1 MFTGLI
7 ERMGTVV
14 TLEKE
19 GGSGSLVLSAEGWDR
34 PVHVGESI
42 AVQGVCLTV
51 TGINGNQL
59 SFDVLGETFR
69 CTNLGE
75 KGPGQKVNLER
86 ALREGDPLGGHMV
99 QGHVD
104 GFGTVSEIKPVD
116 RDHLVTIQAGPDI
129 LRYAVY
135 KGSMAVDGISLT
147 IAAVDEKGF
156 TVHIIPHTWDI
167 TTFGCMAVGDAVNL
181 EADPLAKYVEKALA
195 HGRNVLPVR
204 WDEVRVVG
212 YDAALKKSSQ
222 AS

>member
-7 ERMGTVV
+7 ERMGTVT

-19 GGSGSLVLSAEGWDR
+19 GGSGSLVLEAKGWDR
-34 PVHVGESI
+34 PIHVGESI
-42 AVQGVCLTV
+42 AVSGVCLTV
-51 TGINGNQL
+51 TSIDGHHL

-69 CTNLGE
+69 CTNLGT
-75 KGPGQKVNLER
+75 KGPGQQVNLER

-104 GFGTVSEIKPVD
+104 GLGTVAAIKPVD
-116 RDHLVTIQAGPDI
+116 RDHLVTIHADPEI

-156 TVHIIPHTWDI
+156 TVHIIPHTWEI
-167 TTFGCMAVGDAVNL
+167 TTFGGMAVGDAVNL

-195 HGRNVLPVR
+195 SGRALLPVR
-204 WDEVRVVG
+204 WDEVRTGG
-212 YDAALKKSSQ
+212 YATALQSPNHSE
-222 AS
+222 